1 MGAMCRLFRRGALGW
16 LAGSLTVAMV
26 LAAGSSAAATLE
38 TALAKAYETNPALL
52 AARARLRAEDETLS
66 DAVSGWRPSL
76 DMSVDVGKSHSVS
89 SGGSSSGA
97 GAQNRTPRSG
107 TLTVSQ
113 NLYRGGRTVAEV
125 RRAENNIKAE
135 RARLDDLER
144 TVLLDAVTAYMD
156 MIRDRA
162 VLALNEN
169 NEKVLRKQQEAAKD
183 RFGVGEVTR
192 TDVAQAESR
201 LSRAIADRI
210 QAEGAVISSRAIY
223 RSVIGDTPG
232 TLQSAQPLG
241 GIPATET
248 EAVKLAEAGEPGV
261 IAATFEER
269 AARDEVSVIFG
280 EFLPSFDLEGELRRR
295 DEASSTTSRSETA
308 TVTATLTIP
317 LYQAGSVSA
326 RVREAKQIAAQRR
339 NEVESAIRNAVEE
352 ATKAWESLATSRAR
366 IKAFTVEVG
375 AATIALEGVEQEAKV
390 GSRTILDVLDA
401 EQELLDAKVSL
412 VRAERDGGGATFKLM
427 SAAGSLSARNLD
439 LPVKLYDTDRYRN
452 AVRNKWF
459 GTGITP

>member
-1 MGAMCRLFRRGALGW
+1 MRKWFPRGVLVW
-16 LAGSLTVAMV
+16 LAVAM
-26 LAAGSSAAATLE
+26 LLPAGSSAAATLE
-38 TALAKAYETNPALL
+38 AALAKAYETNPAML
-52 AARARLRAEDETLS
+52 AARAKLRAEDETLS
-66 DAVSGWRPSL
+66 EAASGWRPSL
-76 DMSVDVGKSHSVS
+76 DVSVDVGKSHSDT
-89 SGGSSSGA
+89 SGGSSSSA
-97 GAQNRTPRSG
+97 GTQNRTPRSG
-107 TLTVSQ
+107 SMTVSQ
-113 NLYRGGRTVAEV
+113 NLYRGGRTVAET
-125 RRAENNIKAE
+125 RRTENSIKAE
-135 RARLDDLER
+135 RARLGNAER
-144 TVLLDAVTAYMD
+144 TVLLDAATAYMD
-156 MIRDRA
+156 VIRDRA

-183 RFGVGEVTR
+183 RFRVGEVTR

-210 QAEGAVISSRAIY
+210 QAEGAVISSRAVY
-223 RSVIGDTPG
+223 RNVIGDTPG

-241 GIPATET
+241 GLPATEI

-261 IAATFEER
+261 IAAKFEER
-269 AARDEVSVIFG
+269 AARDRVRVIFG

-308 TVTATLTIP
+308 TFTATLTIP

-339 NEVESAIRNAVEE
+339 NEVDSAIRNAVEE
-352 ATKAWESLATSRAR
+352 ATKAWEALATTRAR
-366 IKAFTVEVG
+366 IEAFTAEVR

-412 VRAERDGGGATFKLM
+412 VRVERDEVVASFGLM
-427 SAAGSLSARNLD
+427 SAAGSLSARNLG
-439 LPVKLYDTDRYRN
+439 LPVKLYDTDAYLN
-452 AVRNKWF
+452 TVRNKWF
-459 GTGITP
+459 GTGISP